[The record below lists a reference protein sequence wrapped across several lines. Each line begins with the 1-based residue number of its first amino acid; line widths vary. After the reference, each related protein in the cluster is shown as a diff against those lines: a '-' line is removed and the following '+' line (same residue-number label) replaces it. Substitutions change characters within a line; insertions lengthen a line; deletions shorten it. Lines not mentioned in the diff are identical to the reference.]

1 MLNMAKRFKGFG
13 PVAVSVA
20 LIAALLLGSVV
31 TAKATLAKEIVVGY
45 RSGFTGPLASTL
57 VPITTGGIDCAKYYN
72 DYEGGINGIPIKFM
86 WEDNHSEATKEISI
100 HKRFVAAGAV
110 LEISY
115 MSGSAMYTVAL
126 QQRDEVPL
134 MSNEIDEGTRTEPH
148 WVFGVVPP
156 WNSMHATVIKWVKE
170 TWTETRP
177 PKVGMVGINQP
188 VSYTAMEGIP
198 EFCARN
204 SVEWVGYEIVPL
216 FGCIDTSVELLR
228 LAAKKPDWV
237 YVVCYG
243 ASLVT
248 VIKDAARLELQQ
260 KGIKFVG
267 SPNSIDKV
275 ICDTAGWDS
284 AEGWY
289 VVRASPNAWEDEVAG
304 VKATMMPKICE
315 SGKRYRDQEP
325 EEIAEFY
332 VAGWGIASVA
342 FEGVRIAL
350 EKVGI
355 EDLTGRAVRD
365 GLFSIKDYE
374 TGFTPFRVTVTEDKP
389 YFVDAFLLY
398 QAQQDKIAPAPE
410 APLMAVVPPIE
421 LGTIL

>member
-1 MLNMAKRFKGFG
+1 MTKVFKQIKSFG
-13 PVAVSVA
+13 LVVISGG
-20 LIAALLLGSVV
+20 LIAVLLMGSVV
-31 TAKATLAKEIVVGY
+31 PSQAAPAKEIVVGY

-57 VPITTGGIDCAKYYN
+57 VPFTTGGIDCARYYN

-134 MSNEIDEGTRTEPH
+134 VSVEIDEGTRTEPH
-148 WVFGVVPP
+148 WVWGVVPP

-188 VSYTAMEGIP
+188 ISYTAIEGIP
-198 EFCARN
+198 EFCGRN

-228 LAAKKPDWV
+228 LAAKKPDLV
-237 YVVCYG
+237 YVVVYG

-248 VIKDAARLELQQ
+248 VMKDAARLELQE
-260 KGIKFVG
+260 KGIRFVG
-267 SPNSIDKV
+267 SANSVDKV
-275 ICDTAGWDS
+275 ICDAAGWDS

-289 VVRASPNAWEDEVAG
+289 VLRATPNAWEDEVAG
-304 VKATMMPKICE
+304 VKATAMPKIRE
-315 SGKRYRDQEP
+315 SGKRYRDREP

-332 VAGWGIASVA
+332 AGGWGCASVA

-389 YFVDAFLLY
+389 YFTDAFLLY
-398 QAQQDKIAPAPE
+398 RVQQGKVTPAPE
-410 APLMAVVPPIE
+410 APLMTMVLPIE